1 MGYWP
6 FVATTHRCGMHNRTY
21 LKEEVCFLSKQPV
34 AYVQFIIIREFDYFS
49 QKLLELVM
57 YFFCLLNL
65 QNQDKNSVGYLG
77 KSKPRFSSKRMWLES
92 FFYEQIGEKNINV
105 HWSLD
110 IIWLSTNIDASQ
122 TQPELHGEASSSP
135 HYHKSLFS
143 DPAVT
148 LGLKHNSLLSVS
160 YICFYLL
167 TDSKHL
173 RSVKGP
179 LDNSSPL
186 TLGY

>member
-1 MGYWP
+1 
-6 FVATTHRCGMHNRTY
+6 MHNRTY

-34 AYVQFIIIREFDYFS
+34 AYVQFIIIREFAYFS

-57 YFFCLLNL
+57 YFFCLLDL
-65 QNQDKNSVGYLG
+65 QNQDKNSVGYLA
-77 KSKPRFSSKRMWLES
+77 KSKPRFSSKRICLES
-92 FFYEQIGEKNINV
+92 LLYEKIWERNINV
-105 HWSLD
+105 HWFLN
-110 IIWLSTNIDASQ
+110 ICLPTNMHASQ
-122 TQPELHGEASSSP
+122 TQPELHGEASRSS

-143 DPAVT
+143 DPAIT
-148 LGLKHNSLLSVS
+148 LGLKCKISLSVS

-173 RSVKGP
+173 KNVKDS